1 MSLTAK
7 VTLET
12 LAVFDGK
19 KETSRASPPL
29 PRSWR
34 SCHCL
39 GRRLRHGSRL
49 ADDERE
55 GLACALSA
63 DRRGRLGDRRAGQQ
77 GSTRRL
83 LELNTA
89 ISVAAAVALGFA
101 GSGDKGDVF
110 AVFGVWALVTGGLQ
124 LAVAIRRRKVFG
136 WQWRL
141 LLAGAGSTLFGIA
154 FLAMAGA
161 DNPPLRMIAAYAFG
175 GGLEFVSRPGCSR
188 AGHLGPSRRPRVVG
202 ITVAVAASR
211 AYGHCIT
218 RRAVVRVR
226 RDLRRGLQRGH
237 SKVLGGLAAGEH
249 GDVV

>member
-1 MSLTAK
+1 MQVRLFLVRGVVAIAWAVVFVMAADSLTTG
-7 VTLET
+7 VRVL
-12 LAVFDGK
+12 LVLY
-19 KETSRASPPL
+19 PL
-29 PRSWR
+29 IDVV
-34 SCHCL
+34 
-39 GRRLRHGSRL
+39 GSVIDAR
-49 ADDERE
+49 
-55 GLACALSA
+55 
-63 DRRGRLGDRRAGQQ
+63 GQQ

-136 WQWRL
+136 WQWPL

-175 GGLEFVSRPGCSR
+175 GGLEF
-188 AGHLGPSRRPRVVG
+188 AIQAWLLARRTPR
-202 ITVAVAASR
+202 AVAA
-211 AYGHCIT
+211 T
-218 RRAVVRVR
+218 
-226 RDLRRGLQRGH
+226 
-237 SKVLGGLAAGEH
+237 
-249 GDVV
+249 